1 MTDSTDEHTVSP
13 SVQKNIPPFSVH
25 WDCIYL
31 YHWAL
36 GFVINVIQM
45 QTPEVQYVK

>member
-1 MTDSTDEHTVSP
+1 MNTQ
-13 SVQKNIPPFSVH
+13 SVQVYKNIPPFSVH
-25 WDCIYL
+25 WSCIYL
-31 YHWAL
+31 YRWAL